1 MKDCQEVTLDIERS
15 AFERLSLMDRTG
27 LRLHLAI
34 CKECRK
40 YFKDSI
46 VIDKLL
52 KKKFRHLGDYSF
64 TPQEKEVLKQKI
76 TR

>member
-1 MKDCQEVTLDIERS
+1 MKDCQEVSMDIERS
-15 AFERLSLMDRTG
+15 AFERLSLKDRTG

-52 KKKFRHLGDYSF
+52 KKKFKHLGDYSF
-64 TPQEKEVLKQKI
+64 TSQEKESLKQKI
-76 TR
+76 AN